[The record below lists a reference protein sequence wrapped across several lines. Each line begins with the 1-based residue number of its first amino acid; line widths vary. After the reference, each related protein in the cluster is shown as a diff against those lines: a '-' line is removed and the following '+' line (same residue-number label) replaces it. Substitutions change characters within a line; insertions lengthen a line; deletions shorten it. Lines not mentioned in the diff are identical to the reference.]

1 MPDRPQR
8 LSDPAQLGVVLRQRR
23 KELGLTQIDAAAL
36 SNVSPRL
43 LGELERGRAS
53 VGLGLVLR
61 VAATLGLDLSLVP
74 RGGAG

>member
-1 MPDRPQR
+1 MSDRPQS